1 MQGAFR
7 ETLQSEFAARR
18 AKNAR
23 YSLRAFASFLN
34 ADHSSVA
41 QILRGLRPI
50 PAVRIRLWARKLG
63 YGSEEAA
70 VFIAAE
76 HVASTSG
83 SGRVEQLRHWTS
95 EALAVI
101 RDPVHFEIVK
111 LTREQGF
118 SSDTRWVAARADAS
132 ADQVNMALTRLL
144 RLGLVTATNDG
155 VWRDLSG
162 LEPLTQE
169 RFRKLALDRVREF
182 AARDGVSLG
191 NKERKAKYG

>member
-7 ETLQSEFAARR
+7 ETLQAEFAARR

-23 YSLRAFASFLN
+23 YSLRAFAAFLN

-41 QILRGLRPI
+41 QILRGVRPI
-50 PAVRIRLWARKLG
+50 PSARIRLWARKLG

-76 HVASTSG
+76 HIASTCG
-83 SGRVEQLRHWTS
+83 SGRLEQLRHWTS

-101 RDPVHFEIVK
+101 RDPVHFEIAK

-144 RLGLVTATNDG
+144 RLGLVTTTKDG
-155 VWRDLSG
+155 VWRDLTA

-169 RFRKLALDRVREF
+169 GFRKLALDRVREF
-182 AARDGVSLG
+182 AAEDGVNLV
-191 NKERKAKYG
+191 NKEGSAKHG